1 MAGSASA
8 PLLST
13 PGVSNPAEG
22 GEDDE
27 IQAMEGTE
35 WQVFQSKSTKK
46 KQAVERGTSQPNASR
61 SSQGC
66 VQLGARSSRRAA
78 ALKKRVIAASRMPEL
93 PSTHRKIIVRPRDG
107 LDLRK
112 TSCYGISTAIF
123 TAAGIT
129 AIQASSDLV
138 CPNVVQNI
146 VVVCTEKEDNA
157 RKILALKNIRVN
169 GKEHEVAVYAAA
181 EGNYVKGVIRNVERD
196 IGDTELERLI
206 VHQGNPSVRGVK
218 RIKDTGSVVVLF
230 DGDVPGYIRVGQAI
244 VRCYLYKKQMEVCSK
259 CTRVGHRADVCPT
272 PMVNVCHSCGAKD
285 PKQGHSCL
293 LRCKLCGKGH
303 TTGDK
308 ACKQKYQT
316 PFVIRQRRKER
327 EMERAFDMD
336 LRFFPTLGVGLPRP
350 PSGGWLQPFT
360 VGGGS
365 ALPVT
370 AKWAS
375 KAQNPETYRTQ
386 AGPSTQV
393 SGGTVT
399 ANESEELKKV
409 RNENAKLSSDLA
421 QVKKELAPLKN
432 AVSASRQ
439 DGDQNGA
446 NDRKRRAVGDV
457 PEVDVA
463 DSLNQIKESLKLIS
477 STLQEITKDIVIV
490 KAQNRFV
497 AAVVDMSGRTV
508 SAASVRT
515 RSIGAAEQ
523 VAISLALTNKDPCP
537 IFSNSMTAVKSS
549 DATQI
554 SLAAHS
560 ILTKSTIFP
569 HELTWF
575 PAHMGAPV
583 DGITK
588 PNEVAHARARGLIL
602 RPGQTSPPAGCGGE
616 GEPVKRS
623 GTFGSRP
630 LRGRCPPRV
639 FRNPRPSTQ

>member
-13 PGVSNPAEG
+13 PGVYNPAEG

-46 KQAVERGTSQPNASR
+46 KQALERGMSQPNASR

-93 PSTHRKIIVRPRDG
+93 PSTHWKIIVRPRDG

-196 IGDTELERLI
+196 IGDAELERLI
-206 VHQGNPSVRGVK
+206 VHQGNP
-218 RIKDTGSVVVLF
+218 
-230 DGDVPGYIRVGQAI
+230 VGQAI
-244 VRCYLYKKQMEVCSK
+244 IRCYLYKKQMEVCSK

-336 LRFFPTLGVGLPRP
+336 LRDFPTLGAGMPRP
-350 PSGGWLQPFT
+350 SSGGWLQPFT

-365 ALPVT
+365 ALPIT

-375 KAQNPETYRTQ
+375 KAQNPEPYRTQ

-409 RNENAKLSSDLA
+409 RNENAKLSSELA
-421 QVKKELAPLKN
+421 QVKKELASLKN

-446 NDRKRRAVGDV
+446 NGRKRRAVGDV
-457 PEVDVA
+457 PEVDVT

-477 STLQEITKDIVIV
+477 R
-490 KAQNRFV
+490 RF
-497 AAVVDMSGRTV
+497 
-508 SAASVRT
+508 
-515 RSIGAAEQ
+515 
-523 VAISLALTNKDPCP
+523 K
-537 IFSNSMTAVKSS
+537 KSPK
-549 DATQI
+549 T
-554 SLAAHS
+554 
-560 ILTKSTIFP
+560 
-569 HELTWF
+569 
-575 PAHMGAPV
+575 
-583 DGITK
+583 
-588 PNEVAHARARGLIL
+588 
-602 RPGQTSPPAGCGGE
+602 
-616 GEPVKRS
+616 
-623 GTFGSRP
+623 
-630 LRGRCPPRV
+630 
-639 FRNPRPSTQ
+639 